1 MRSLSRPLLLG
12 LLLVAVVTGS
22 LSAFG
27 TWRAARTEVDELLD
41 AELAQSARSLQ
52 VLAAPLLEAAAER
65 SMQALASPREVPVWE
80 GEMLEL
86 GAAPTGADG
95 HAYERQRALLVVHG
109 AQQLL
114 RTVNAPSPAATLPAT
129 GFSEFDFDGQRWRSF
144 RLETDD
150 GLGYLA
156 MEPLGLRAHI
166 AGQIARGLLWPLLLE
181 LPLLAL
187 LIFLIVRTGSRSLR
201 KVAKAVSEQAG
212 HRLQPIERSR
222 VPVEIHGLIDAI
234 NGLIGRIEET
244 LRRERRFLD
253 EAAHELRTPV
263 AALRLQLSNLRQAA
277 SADERAQTHRQLDRA
292 QARLERN
299 VAQLLALGRLGP
311 EAPPPALE
319 RLNLSAHLPAW
330 LAEWIDSGEASEDE
344 LELEAAPGLH
354 VHADPTQLQVLLRN
368 LIDNALRHG
377 GRPAQV
383 RIELTQRA
391 QQIVL
396 AVDDLGPGLAPA
408 ESTRVLDPFYR
419 APGSRADGSGLGL
432 SIVARIAELCGA
444 DLQLRPGARGAG
456 LRVELS
462 FRQA

>member
-1 MRSLSRPLLLG
+1 LRTLSRPLLLG

-27 TWRAARTEVDELLD
+27 TWRAARIEVDELLD
-41 AELAQSARSLQ
+41 AELAQTARSLQ

-65 SMQALASPREVPVWE
+65 SMQALAPPREVPVWE

-95 HAYERQRALLVVHG
+95 HAYERQRALLVVRG
-109 AQQLL
+109 TQLLL
-114 RTVNAPSPAATLPAT
+114 RTVNAPSPAVTLPAT

-144 RLETDD
+144 RLDTGD
-150 GLGYLA
+150 GLSYLA
-156 MEPLGLRAHI
+156 MEPLSLRAHI

-187 LIFLIVRTGSRSLR
+187 LIWLIVRLGSRSLR
-201 KVAKAVSEQAG
+201 RVAQAVSEQAG

-222 VPVEIHGLIDAI
+222 VPVEIHGLVDAI
-234 NGLIGRIEET
+234 NGLIGRTEET

-263 AALRLQLSNLRQAA
+263 AALRLQLSNLREARG
-277 SADERAQTHRQLDRA
+277 DIERARAHQQLDCA
-292 QARLERN
+292 QARLERS

-311 EAPPPALE
+311 EAPTPQLQ
-319 RLNLSAHLPAW
+319 RIDLSTQLPVW
-330 LAEWIDSGEASEDE
+330 LAEWIDSAAVAEDE
-344 LELEAAPGLH
+344 VELLAEPGLG
-354 VHADPTQLQVLLRN
+354 VLADAQQLPQLLRN
-368 LIDNALRHG
+368 LVDNALRHG
-377 GRPAQV
+377 GRPAQLRV
-383 RIELTQRA
+383 ELFRHQGRV
-391 QQIVL
+391 VL

-408 ESTRVLDPFYR
+408 ERERVLDPFYR
-419 APGSRADGSGLGL
+419 APGSRAEGSGLGL

-444 DLQLRPGARGAG
+444 GLQLLPGSRGRG
-456 LRVELS
+456 LRVEVI
-462 FRQA
+462 FPAA